1 MIPLAERRIKAVL
14 FDIGETLLDFGP
26 VNTSKLFRRGARLSY
41 EFLKS
46 TGQPVGG
53 YNLYCW
59 KNLILL
65 RLRHLFSNITKRDFD
80 SFELLRK
87 IGIRAG
93 YKLDENQWRHLA
105 WLWYEP
111 LSELATVEAGITETL
126 DALKRAGLKLGIV
139 SNTFINA
146 GSLEKHLEKFGLL
159 RFFSVRLYS
168 YQFGFRKPDIR
179 IFKAAAERLGEP
191 FKNIMF
197 VGDRIDKDAKPAIKA
212 GMLPVLKRAYTNIG
226 KIVPKGIWKIE
237 RLCELPELI
246 NTING
251 QNVSAEPSY
260 EAASIKTYTR
270 SD

>member
-1 MIPLAERRIKAVL
+1 MSKTQIKAVL

-53 YNLYCW
+53 YKLYCW

-65 RLRHLFSNITKRDFD
+65 RLRHLFSNIIKRDFD
-80 SFELLRK
+80 SLELLRK
-87 IGIRAG
+87 TGIRAG
-93 YKLDENQWRHLA
+93 YKLDEDQWRHFA

-111 LSELATVEAGITETL
+111 LSELATVEAGIAETL
-126 DALKRAGLKLGIV
+126 GALKRAGLKLGIV

-159 RFFSVRLYS
+159 RFFPVRLYS

-179 IFKAAAERLGEP
+179 IFKVAAERLGEP

-197 VGDRIDKDAKPAIKA
+197 VGDRIDNDVRAAVKA
-212 GMLPVLKRAYTNIG
+212 GMQPVLKRAYTNVG
-226 KIVPKGIWKIE
+226 KIAPKGIRRIE

-246 NTING
+246 NAINA
-251 QNVSAEPSY
+251 QNASAEPSY
-260 EAASIKTYTR
+260 EAAPVKTYTG
-270 SD
+270 SV